1 MTLYLLIDT
10 CNIRKFVSRTEFGHH
25 LKRLIY
31 WTESGKVTL
40 LAPEA
45 LKVEWTKHR
54 EISRREIKKEMN
66 KHAALLRAQKAIF
79 EIDIPID
86 TSIAEKN
93 LESQIDAI
101 DKLMDGATQVTDHQV
116 AVFKVHQQ
124 KKNAAP
130 PFHNKKDSEIDALLL
145 FSALHYCADNQLPL
159 LYFISDN
166 HTDFA
171 ATEDPS
177 TLHPGIADLFPD
189 VCVRYYKS
197 IGECFSGM
205 EQDGLLPIP
214 TQEQRNHTVTNLY
227 PVDRNARSLDQVFD
241 YLVSVFK
248 EWNFLP
254 HRFFLEHYPF
264 ITDKKARYIK
274 QPFTLYTNNEPVYD
288 LLRGIEC
295 NGGRYHL
302 PQSQLEPFTS
312 SDEKKLKI
320 IVDTLSSNYVYLLTK
335 YDTARQPVNFIVVD
349 TLNMDTLWGKYFRFE
364 IPELFNIQP
373 DADWNANQL
382 QEAAYILAKLGNFQD
397 AARLSLAAAEQAT
410 QNNAGVHYYITHY
423 NLKHL
428 SLFIRTYYQNGAIAD
443 AAISDY
449 ENLKMDEI
457 LAKATTWTNEH
468 ALEWLHSEDYIYETA
483 VRINEL
489 VAKIRSAFYRDITG
503 HNNFPRQMYFEF
515 CQFIGFIVHNN
526 IIVEEFSDV
535 KEVCNACIEGI
546 LASIGSNN
554 GLGGRLTGL
563 SDLMV
568 LQFIHYGN
576 FKIIQEYINRYNIT
590 NIPYHPQ
597 ADKGFFVRCF
607 KNLLAVIQHDSP
619 GLAVKAVPVRFFW
632 NDFQKKIET
641 ALVLF
646 TYLDLP
652 EESVDQ
658 VAISLLSYLQQ
669 QQNHPTF
676 NLVRILGKLIEKQG
690 HKMNQKTL
698 LGFFRFCVL
707 HERFNEEYIIYQ
719 LHEQFKSRSPFPV
732 KIPAD
737 LFQEFKS
744 KYLLIGPCRLAEDS
758 IQQVGLFYL
767 TTDSSDYRGLIS
779 KHIVDALNHEFNPE
793 LYYHMTMDNILP
805 LNTAFEEQYISYM
818 HAYIRQQSSTRSTTT
833 YEEAFSNGIIDQFL
847 NFMFQL
853 ERDLPPDIV
862 AILSTM
868 SNYYKW
874 LLDLEGF
881 NYIQF
886 DYSWIYNHFTMYYK
900 ARYRKSDALKRHLLS
915 FIRQHPKSKA
925 QGVFIHIYH
934 MD

>member
-31 WTESGKVTL
+31 WVESGKVIL
-40 LAPEA
+40 LVPEA

-54 EISRREIKKEMN
+54 EISRREIKKDMN
-66 KHAALLRAQKAIF
+66 KHAALLRAEKAIF
-79 EIDIPID
+79 RVDIPID

-101 DKLMDGATQVTDHQV
+101 DKLMDGAIHVVDHQV

-145 FSALHYCADNQLPL
+145 FNTLQYCTDNKLPL

-166 HTDFA
+166 YTDFA
-171 ATEDPS
+171 AADDPS
-177 TLHPGIADLFPD
+177 TLHPGITGLFPD
-189 VCVRYYKS
+189 VSIRYYKS

-205 EQDGLLPIP
+205 EQDGLVPMP
-214 TQEQRNHTVTNLY
+214 TPEQRNHTITNLY
-227 PVDRNARSLDQVFD
+227 PVDKNARLLDQVFD

-264 ITDKKARYIK
+264 ITDNRARYVK
-274 QPFTLYTNNEPVYD
+274 QPFTLYTNNGPVYD
-288 LLRGIEC
+288 LLLGIQC
-295 NGGRYHL
+295 SNGRYHL
-302 PQSQLEPFTS
+302 QQSQVEPLTG

-320 IVDTLSSNYVYLLTK
+320 IVDTLSFNYVYLITK
-335 YDTARQPVNFIVVD
+335 YDTARQPVNFIVGD

-364 IPELFNIQP
+364 IPQLFDLQP
-373 DADWNANQL
+373 NADWNANQL
-382 QEAAYILAKLGNFQD
+382 QEAAYIQAKLGNFQE
-397 AARLSLAAAEQAT
+397 AARLSLAAADQAIK
-410 QNNAGVHYYITHY
+410 NNTGVHYYISHY

-428 SLFIRTYYQNGAIAD
+428 SLHIRMHNQNGEIAD
-443 AAISDY
+443 VAISEY

-457 LAKATTWTNEH
+457 LAKAKTPTNKH

-483 VRINEL
+483 LRINEL
-489 VAKIRSAFYRDITG
+489 VVKIRSAFYRDITG
-503 HNNFPRQMYFEF
+503 HNNFPHQMYFEF

-535 KEVCNACIEGI
+535 KEICNSCIEGI
-546 LASIGSNN
+546 LASIGSNK

-576 FKIIQEYINRYNIT
+576 FKVIQEYINRYSISI
-590 NIPYHPQ
+590 IPYHRQ
-597 ADKGFFVRCF
+597 ADEGFFVRCF
-607 KNLLAVIQHDSP
+607 KNLLATIQN
-619 GLAVKAVPVRFFW
+619 GFLGFALKAVPVRFFW
-632 NDFQKKIET
+632 NDLQKKIET

-652 EESVDQ
+652 EESVDE
-658 VAISLLSYLQQ
+658 VAISLLSYLQR
-669 QQNHPTF
+669 QQNHPAF
-676 NLVRILGKLIEKQG
+676 NLIRILGKLIEKQG
-690 HKMNQKTL
+690 HKMSQKTL
-698 LGFFRFCVL
+698 LAFFHFCVL
-707 HERFNEEYIIYQ
+707 HERFNEEFIIYQ
-719 LHEQFKSRSPFPV
+719 LHEQFKCRSPFPV
-732 KIPAD
+732 HIPAN
-737 LFQEFKS
+737 LFQEFQS
-744 KYLLIGPCRLAEDS
+744 KYLLEAPCRLAEDS

-767 TTDSSDYRGLIS
+767 TTDDPDYRRQ
-779 KHIVDALNHEFNPE
+779 IVDHLVNALQHEFDPE
-793 LYYHMTMDNILP
+793 LYYHMAIEDILP
-805 LNTAFEEQYISYM
+805 LNTAFEKQYICNMY
-818 HAYIRQQSSTRSTTT
+818 AYIQQQPSTRSTA
-833 YEEAFSNGIIDQFL
+833 YEEAFTNGTIDQFL
-847 NFMFQL
+847 NFMFRL
-853 ERDLPPDIV
+853 ERDLRPDIAV
-862 AILSTM
+862 ILSKM

-881 NYIQF
+881 NYVEF
-886 DYSWIYNHFTMYYK
+886 DYRWIYNHYTMYYK

-915 FIRQHPKSKA
+915 YIRQHPKSKA
-925 QGVFIHIYH
+925 QGAFIHIYH
-934 MD
+934 ID